1 LLNEALLMFS
11 PFERMVATR
20 YLRARRRE
28 GFISII
34 AWFSL
39 LGIALGV
46 ATLIIV
52 MSVMNGFSAELM
64 GRILGLNGHIG
75 VYAPLG
81 GMTDFDPLAEK
92 VRAIPGVASVMPV
105 VEQQVFVTSKAGGSS
120 GGLVRGVRAAD
131 LMTKSAIANGIQ
143 SGNAADF
150 QGPDAVMIGDRL
162 AQKLAIRVGDSLSV
176 ISPNGTATAFGT
188 VPRIRAYRV
197 VATFNVGMY
206 EYDSSFIFMP
216 LEAAQLMFRLPDRVT
231 DLQVMLKD
239 PDQVPQVS
247 QMIRKV
253 AGDSLRIY
261 DFQRA
266 NASLF
271 SAVQV
276 ERNVMFLILTLIILV
291 AAFNVISSLIMLV
304 KDKSRDIAILRTM
317 GATRGMIM
325 RIFFLSGAAVGVI
338 GTFAGV
344 ALGLAF
350 ALNIEAIRQ
359 FLQKFTGTDLFNSEI
374 YFLSQLPAKVD
385 VGEVLLVVAM
395 ALGLS
400 FLATIYPSWRAAR
413 LDPVEALRYE

>member
-1 LLNEALLMFS
+1 MVFG
-11 PFERMVATR
+11 PFERMVAGR

-52 MSVMNGFSAELM
+52 MSVMNGFHEQLM
-64 GRILGLNGHIG
+64 GRILGLNGHVGI
-75 VYAPLG
+75 YAPPG
-81 GMTDFDPLAEK
+81 GMTDFDTLADK
-92 VRAIPGVASVMPV
+92 VRKIPGVVQVTPV
-105 VEQQVFVTSKAGGSS
+105 VEQQVFVTTANGTSS
-120 GGLVRGVRAAD
+120 GALVRGVRPDDLLQHSAVGRGITSGDAKDFGAD
-131 LMTKSAIANGIQ
+131 DTI
-143 SGNAADF
+143 
-150 QGPDAVMIGDRL
+150 VIGDRL
-162 AQKLAIRVGDSLSV
+162 AQKLAVGAGDKIDI
-176 ISPNGTATAFGT
+176 ISPTTNSTAFGS
-188 VPRIRAYRV
+188 VPRIRTYRIA
-197 VATFNVGMY
+197 ATFNVGMY
-206 EYDSSFIFMP
+206 EYDSTFIYMP
-216 LEAAQLMFRLPDRVT
+216 LSAAQIHFKFPDRIT
-231 DLQVMLKD
+231 DLQVKLAD
-239 PDQVPQVS
+239 ADQVAQATR
-247 QMIRKV
+247 MIRQV
-253 AGDSLRIY
+253 AGSDLRIY

-266 NASLF
+266 NAAF
-271 SAVQV
+271 FNAVTT

-304 KDKSRDIAILRTM
+304 KDKARDIAILRTM
-317 GATRGMIM
+317 GATKGMIM

-338 GTFAGV
+338 GTIGGV

-350 ALNIEAIRQ
+350 ALNIESIRQ
-359 FLQKFTGTDLFNSEI
+359 FLQRFTGTDLFNSEI

-385 VGEVLLVVAM
+385 IGEVILVAGM